1 MATGAGRALAAVLAA
16 LTISGCEPATTRG
29 VPHRLAFPSLSSVGK
44 QPSVAPRTTPSAPH
58 QPSVRAIAK
67 RRLAV
72 IARNMHDRA
81 MSVAVF
87 NTRTGGEFRWGAP
100 RGMWTGSVYKLLALE
115 TLLLERQH
123 SGSWLSA
130 DELTDITAMMEQ
142 SRNKAGYRI
151 YLDAGGSV
159 ALAAAAR
166 RLGLRH
172 TRLGISDPAFTTM
185 GASDGI
191 GMLRALVSDG
201 PLDGR
206 SRRFIVNLMRNVE
219 ADQRWG
225 VGVVADPGTTFANKN
240 GWLRVDDDNGPGEN
254 DDERWLVNS
263 VGIVRVAGQQLLI
276 SVFTEHNP
284 DRDTGIRLVERLVR
298 LIAPTVVAKG

>member
-1 MATGAGRALAAVLAA
+1 
-16 LTISGCEPATTRG
+16 
-29 VPHRLAFPSLSSVGK
+29 
-44 QPSVAPRTTPSAPH
+44 
-58 QPSVRAIAK
+58 
-67 RRLAV
+67 
-72 IARNMHDRA
+72 
-81 MSVAVF
+81 
-87 NTRTGGEFRWGAP
+87 
-100 RGMWTGSVYKLLALE
+100 
-115 TLLLERQH
+115 
-123 SGSWLSA
+123 
-130 DELTDITAMMEQ
+130 
-142 SRNKAGYRI
+142 
-151 YLDAGGSV
+151 
-159 ALAAAAR
+159 
-166 RLGLRH
+166 
-172 TRLGISDPAFTTM
+172 M

-191 GMLRALVSDG
+191 AMLRALVSDG

-206 SRRFIVNLMRNVE
+206 SRRFVLHLMRNVE